1 MSTKIRL
8 ARAGRRNLPFYH
20 IVVADQRSPRGGKFI
35 ENVGYYDPVLQSEA
49 KKRRLSANVERIK
62 YWLSV
67 GATPTER
74 VAILLSG
81 IGIEE
86 AEKFK
91 PVFIPKEKQPKKEK
105 SKK

>member
-20 IVVADQRSPRGGKFI
+20 IVIADSRSPRDGRFI
-35 ENVGYYDPVLQSEA
+35 EEVGYYDPVLSDD
-49 KKRRLSANVERIK
+49 KKNRVNLKTDRIE

-67 GATPTER
+67 GAEPTER
-74 VAILLSG
+74 VAIILNKFG
-81 IGIEE
+81 VKG

-91 PVFIPKEKQPKKEK
+91 PVFTPKEKQPKKEK
-105 SKK
+105 EKK